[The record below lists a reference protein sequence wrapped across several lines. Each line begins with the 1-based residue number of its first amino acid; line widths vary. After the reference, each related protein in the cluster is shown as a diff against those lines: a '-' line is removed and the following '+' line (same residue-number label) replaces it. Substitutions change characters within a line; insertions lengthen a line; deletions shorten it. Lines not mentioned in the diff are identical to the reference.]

1 MIMNLPTPNQMTFLI
16 VDDMDNMRRSI
27 RAMLKLI
34 GYGQTIIEAGDGR
47 KAWDTLDQKGE
58 PVHFIIS
65 DWNMPKMNGL
75 ELLKAVR
82 ADEKYKDIPFL
93 MITAENRKENVVDAI
108 QAGTSE
114 FIAKPFTDGTLREKL
129 KKIIK

>member
-1 MIMNLPTPNQMTFLI
+1 MSEFENLNVLL
-16 VDDMDNMRRSI
+16 VDDIKSMRTMI
-27 RAMLKLI
+27 RGILFNVGIRKVHDAADGFEALSVLKQQQIDL
-34 GYGQTIIEAGDGR
+34 
-47 KAWDTLDQKGE
+47 
-58 PVHFIIS
+58 IIS

-82 ADEKYKDIPFL
+82 ADENFKDIPFL

-129 KKIIK
+129 QKIIK

>member
-1 MIMNLPTPNQMTFLI
+1 MSDWSKLHVLLVDDIKSMRSMIRGILFKVGLQKVSDAADGFEALSVLKQEKIDLI
-16 VDDMDNMRRSI
+16 V
-27 RAMLKLI
+27 
-34 GYGQTIIEAGDGR
+34 
-47 KAWDTLDQKGE
+47 
-58 PVHFIIS
+58 S
-65 DWNMPKMNGL
+65 DWNMPKMDGL

-82 ADEKYKDIPFL
+82 ADDNYKNIPFL

-129 KKIIK
+129 DKILK

>member
-1 MIMNLPTPNQMTFLI
+1 MSDWSNMHVLLVDDIKSMRSMIRGILFKVGLQKVSDAADGFEALSVLKQEKIDLI
-16 VDDMDNMRRSI
+16 V
-27 RAMLKLI
+27 
-34 GYGQTIIEAGDGR
+34 
-47 KAWDTLDQKGE
+47 
-58 PVHFIIS
+58 S
-65 DWNMPKMNGL
+65 DWNMPKMDGL

-82 ADEKYKDIPFL
+82 ADENYKNIPFL

-129 KKIIK
+129 NKILK

>member
-1 MIMNLPTPNQMTFLI
+1 MSEFENLRVLL
-16 VDDMDNMRRSI
+16 VDDIKSMRSMI
-27 RAMLKLI
+27 RGILFAVGIHKVHDAADGFEALSVLKQQEIDL
-34 GYGQTIIEAGDGR
+34 
-47 KAWDTLDQKGE
+47 
-58 PVHFIIS
+58 IIS

-93 MITAENRKENVVDAI
+93 MITAENRKENVVAI

>member
-1 MIMNLPTPNQMTFLI
+1 MSDWSKMHVLL
-16 VDDMDNMRRSI
+16 VDDIKSMRSMI
-27 RAMLKLI
+27 RGILFKVGL
-34 GYGQTIIEAGDGR
+34 QKVSDAGDGFEALSVL
-47 KAWDTLDQKGE
+47 KQEKIDLI
-58 PVHFIIS
+58 VS
-65 DWNMPKMNGL
+65 DWNMPKMDGL

-82 ADEKYKDIPFL
+82 ADANYKDIPFL

-129 KKIIK
+129 NKILK

>member
-1 MIMNLPTPNQMTFLI
+1 MSDWSNKHVLLVDDIKSMRSMIRGLLFKVGLHKVSDAADGFEALSVLKQEKIDLI
-16 VDDMDNMRRSI
+16 V
-27 RAMLKLI
+27 
-34 GYGQTIIEAGDGR
+34 
-47 KAWDTLDQKGE
+47 
-58 PVHFIIS
+58 S
-65 DWNMPKMNGL
+65 DWNMPKMDGL

-82 ADEKYKDIPFL
+82 ADDNYKDIPFL

-129 KKIIK
+129 DKILKP

>member
-1 MIMNLPTPNQMTFLI
+1 
-16 VDDMDNMRRSI
+16 MD
-27 RAMLKLI
+27 
-34 GYGQTIIEAGDGR
+34 
-47 KAWDTLDQKGE
+47 
-58 PVHFIIS
+58 
-65 DWNMPKMNGL
+65 GL

-82 ADEKYKDIPFL
+82 ADSNYKDIPFL

-129 KKIIK
+129 KKIVK

>member
-1 MIMNLPTPNQMTFLI
+1 MKDWSSLHVLLVDDIKSMRSMIRGILFKVGMQKVSEAADGFEALSVLKQEKIDLI
-16 VDDMDNMRRSI
+16 V
-27 RAMLKLI
+27 
-34 GYGQTIIEAGDGR
+34 
-47 KAWDTLDQKGE
+47 
-58 PVHFIIS
+58 S
-65 DWNMPKMNGL
+65 DWNMPKMDGL

-82 ADEKYKDIPFL
+82 ADDNYKDIPFL

-129 KKIIK
+129 NKIMK